1 MRVPL
6 ALILLS
12 ILVVNNCSVAFA
24 DSQIVNMNIVNC
36 EVREVLTALADISN
50 VNVVVDDSVE
60 GKISIQL
67 KNTSF
72 ENALELITK
81 TKGLV
86 YQKVNDVIIIA
97 SPREMGK
104 GFGVVHYFKLSYAN
118 PNDIID
124 IVGVMFPDLDEEKYE
139 NIEDGSQI
147 KSELAT
153 ERQSNGKKASKFV
166 TTDEKAAKSKEN
178 KQSDKKQKTEIK
190 YNRIKIDEATNTI
203 IFHGTTA
210 EAAKIQK
217 LLIELDIPYQQIALE
232 AEVVAINKESTKDV
246 GIEWSWELTPQWPD
260 VQPEKATFVS
270 DGKGSD
276 QPQVEPRK
284 VTRESRKGIIQF
296 GRTPEGYP
304 YEFYYQAKINAL
316 VSNGNAKILA
326 RPKITTIN
334 GKKAQILI
342 GDRIPVL
349 IDEVENGKTKTTID
363 YVESGIKLIYTPRIN
378 KDGQI
383 TANVRTE
390 VSSPT
395 LVPEMKAYRIT
406 TREAE
411 TTVRLKDG
419 ETMVI
424 GGLMGSIDNETKRA
438 VPFLSDLPV
447 LGALFK
453 NYSKTKTDTEVVI
466 FLTSRVVK

>member
-1 MRVPL
+1 MRVIL
-6 ALILLS
+6 ARIVLS
-12 ILVVNNCSVAFA
+12 FFIMSFCSVAFA
-24 DSQIVNMNIVNC
+24 DSQIINMNIVNC
-36 EVREVLTALADISN
+36 EVREVLDALADLGN
-50 VNVVVDDSVE
+50 VNMVVDDSVQ

-67 KNTSF
+67 RNTNF
-72 ENALELITK
+72 EHALELITK

-104 GFGVVHYFKLSYAN
+104 GFGIVHYFKLSYAN
-118 PNDIID
+118 PYDIID
-124 IVGVMFPDLDEEKYE
+124 IIGVIFPDLDEEKHETAEYA
-139 NIEDGSQI
+139 SQN
-147 KSELAT
+147 KSELVA
-153 ERQSNGKKASKFV
+153 EQQSNGKKTIKYV
-166 TTDEKAAKSKEN
+166 KIDEKAAKIKEN
-178 KQSDKKQKTEIK
+178 KQNDKKSKTEIK

-203 IFHGTTA
+203 IFHGTTD
-210 EAAKIQK
+210 EAAKIQQ
-217 LLIELDIPYQQIALE
+217 LLTELDIPYQQIALE

-246 GIEWSWELTPQWPD
+246 GIEWSWEITPQWPD
-260 VQPEKATFVS
+260 VQPEKTNFVS
-270 DGKGSD
+270 DGKGGVL
-276 QPQVEPRK
+276 PQVEPKK
-284 VTRESRKGIIQF
+284 VSRESRKGIIQF
-296 GRTPEGYP
+296 GHTPEGYP

-326 RPKITTIN
+326 KPKITTVN
-334 GKKAQILI
+334 GKRAQILI

-349 IDEVENGKTKTTID
+349 IEEVENGKSKTTID

-383 TANVRTE
+383 TATVRTE

-424 GGLMGSIDNETKRA
+424 GGLMGSIDNQTKKA
-438 VPFLSDLPV
+438 VPVLSDLPV

-453 NYSKTKTDTEVVI
+453 NSSKTKTDTEVVI
-466 FLTSRVVK
+466 FLTSRIVK